1 MWKRR
6 KKRKPKTV
14 ITPRPCLAPGSNLFL
29 LSLVTILLLPAFEV
43 SVGAAADQQSKPKK
57 QYALIVGTVWGPDD
71 RPVYGVKVKIRRA
84 QDKKAKWEL
93 YSDHHGEF
101 AQRLPPGKADYLV
114 TADLK
119 DFKPN
124 DGKPLH
130 LVQEATVHIDRDE
143 RIDIGLHLSH

>member
-1 MWKRR
+1 M
-6 KKRKPKTV
+6 
-14 ITPRPCLAPGSNLFL
+14 ITPSLRHDVCISILRLLSFL
-29 LSLVTILLLPAFEV
+29 LIVLSLSAFAV
-43 SVGAAADQQSKPKK
+43 HSNAAGAKQHKPKK
-57 QYALIVGTVWGPDD
+57 DYAVIVGTVWGPDD

-101 AQRLPPGKADYLV
+101 AQRLPVGKADYLV

-130 LVQEATVHIDRDE
+130 QVQEVTVHIDSNE
-143 RIDIGLHLSH
+143 RIDIGLHLTH

>member
-1 MWKRR
+1 M
-6 KKRKPKTV
+6 
-14 ITPRPCLAPGSNLFL
+14 ITPKPRRAGCSILFVLA
-29 LSLVTILLLPAFEV
+29 TALLLPALAI
-43 SVGAAADQQSKPKK
+43 SVNADGQKPKPKK
-57 QYALIVGTVWGPDD
+57 EYALIVGTVWGPDD
-71 RPVYGVKVKIRRA
+71 RPVYGVKVTIRRT

-101 AQRLPPGKADYLV
+101 AQRLPPGKTDYVV

-119 DFKPN
+119 DFKPS

-130 LVQEATVHIDRDE
+130 QVQEANVHIDRDE

>member
-1 MWKRR
+1 MKTVMNLNLLPFVRPSSLR
-6 KKRKPKTV
+6 LLPFLLIVLSFFAASGNAAAAKQHKPK
-14 ITPRPCLAPGSNLFL
+14 
-29 LSLVTILLLPAFEV
+29 
-43 SVGAAADQQSKPKK
+43 SKLKK
-57 QYALIVGTVWGPDD
+57 DYSLIVGTVWGPDD
-71 RPVYGVKVKIRRA
+71 LPVYGVKVKIRRS

-101 AQRLPPGKADYLV
+101 AQRLPVGKTDYLV

-130 LVQEATVHIDRDE
+130 QVQEVTVHIDRDE
-143 RIDIGLHLSH
+143 RVDIGLHLTH

>member
-1 MWKRR
+1 VRISSLHLW
-6 KKRKPKTV
+6 
-14 ITPRPCLAPGSNLFL
+14 SFL
-29 LSLVTILLLPAFEV
+29 LIVLSLSTLAVRA
-43 SVGAAADQQSKPKK
+43 SAGAKQPKQK
-57 QYALIVGTVWGPDD
+57 KDYAVIVGTVWGPDD
-71 RPVYGVKVKIRRA
+71 RPIYGVKVKIRRA

-101 AQRLPPGKADYLV
+101 AQRLPTGTADYVV

-130 LVQEATVHIDRDE
+130 AVQEVTVHIDNDE
-143 RIDIGLHLSH
+143 RVDIGLHLTH